1 MEENI
6 KSVFNQVKYKPN
18 KELGD
23 KIWSKIIAHNRRI
36 AYFKITSYSIVG
48 VASLLGLIPMFK
60 ILANDFTQSGFYEYL
75 SLAFSKGG
83 IFSAYWKEF
92 AFSIAESLPAMSIIY
107 ALTLIFVF
115 FLSLHYVIKQII
127 NNNRVGQPYGI
138 A

>member
-6 KSVFNQVKYKPN
+6 KSVFNQVRYKPN
-18 KELGD
+18 SKLSD
-23 KIWSKIIAHNRRI
+23 KIWDKIIVRNRRI

-48 VASLLGLIPMFK
+48 VASLLGFIPMFG

-92 AFSIAESLPAMSIIY
+92 AFSLAESLPTMSIVY
-107 ALTLIFVF
+107 TLTLVLVF

-127 NNNRVGQPYGI
+127 NNNPMGRPYGI